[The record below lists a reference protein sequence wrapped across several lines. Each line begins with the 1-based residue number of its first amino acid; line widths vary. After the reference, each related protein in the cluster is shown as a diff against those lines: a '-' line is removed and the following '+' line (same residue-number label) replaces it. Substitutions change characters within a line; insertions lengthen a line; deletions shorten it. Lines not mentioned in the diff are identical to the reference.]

1 MLTLPSPPTVKR
13 LRRVGCHLTLHTSE
27 KIVDDGAEE
36 DGSMYD
42 VIAKDL
48 ILVPSVSLL
57 CCFPRSGEGDSC
69 EMFHM
74 LLSNLDKVE

>member
-1 MLTLPSPPTVKR
+1 MTPQKYDKDDEDNHNR
-13 LRRVGCHLTLHTSE
+13 SE
-27 KIVDDGAEE
+27 YIDDKDNGDCDDKHDEGN
-36 DGSMYD
+36 DD
-42 VIAKDL
+42 IAKDL

>member
-1 MLTLPSPPTVKR
+1 MPQKYDKDDHNR
-13 LRRVGCHLTLHTSE
+13 SE
-27 KIVDDGAEE
+27 YIDDKDNGDNDEGN
-36 DGSMYD
+36 DD
-42 VIAKDL
+42 IAKDL

>member
-1 MLTLPSPPTVKR
+1 MTPQKYNKDDKDNHNRSEYIDVKDCDNKHDE
-13 LRRVGCHLTLHTSE
+13 GN
-27 KIVDDGAEE
+27 DD
-36 DGSMYD
+36 
-42 VIAKDL
+42 IAKDL